1 MRIVY
6 ILLLVMSFGFC
17 QDESETTGIA
27 SFLKRGLSPKWTAM
41 SGASVALVD
50 DATSVYWN
58 PAGLIND
65 IGWGFN
71 GSYVQEN
78 RFSGVSFQQ
87 YALSF
92 PNWKNFGVGIC
103 LSEASVKGIDQ
114 YDELANYVGSGSFQE
129 RVILMGIAYS
139 ISGLDIGFSQLYY
152 SVNNLGESKQTIL
165 KPNKDMVVL
174 GLRYSILKDLNVG
187 VTIRNKAELLPNEY
201 MESEKRIGIGYSYN
215 YMDKQ
220 TKTDREMVNFG
231 LDYNLVQ
238 DGGLVSIGLEVI
250 PIDKL
255 ALRTGISDIN
265 VYTKN
270 DNTLLAYRQKISFG
284 LGYTFS
290 VNNGWGLDL
299 SISTSNHTYPSISK
313 SFMKPLSRN
322 TLIGFSIKF

>member
-1 MRIVY
+1 MRFVY

-103 LSEASVKGIDQ
+103 LSEARVKGIDQ

-129 RVILMGIAYS
+129 RVMLMGIAYS

-174 GLRYSILKDLNVG
+174 GLRYFILKDLNVG

-231 LDYNLVQ
+231 LDYNSVQ

-265 VYTKN
+265 VYTKK
-270 DNTLLAYRQKISFG
+270 DNPLLAYRQKISFG
-284 LGYTFS
+284 LGYTFL
-290 VNNGWGLDL
+290 VNNGWGLDF
-299 SISTSNHTYPSISK
+299 SISTSNHTYPSIIK
-313 SFMKPLSRN
+313 SLMKPLSRN
-322 TLIGFSIKF
+322 TLIGLSIIF

>member
-129 RVILMGIAYS
+129 RVMLMGIAYS

-250 PIDKL
+250 PINKL

-270 DNTLLAYRQKISFG
+270 DNTLLAYRQNISFG
-284 LGYTFS
+284 LGYTFL

-299 SISTSNHTYPSISK
+299 SISTSNHTYPSIPK